1 MSLISPKIQKV
12 DMAHCFTQGLN
23 LKVYI
28 FVSVYSE
35 EIIKLFIF
43 ICDIFKC
50 INTFYTN
57 CISIL
62 SALTVY
68 LLEGDNLLGK
78 ALLYN
83 LPMR

>member
-1 MSLISPKIQKV
+1 MLKQRKERVFKLIE
-12 DMAHCFTQGLN
+12 CN

-28 FVSVYSE
+28 FVFVYSE

-57 CISIL
+57 CISQDIFL
-62 SALTVY
+62 AVY
-68 LLEGDNLLGK
+68 IVYT
-78 ALLYN
+78 LYN
-83 LPMR
+83 TSIVELWRI